1 MSWINVLFHKLKY
14 YFKYLMLAI
23 IAKSNY
29 YNKNS
34 RASMQVR
41 PDQSKKLC
49 ITVLQH
55 TNILHKKTK
64 TTQQAINRK

>member
-1 MSWINVLFHKLKY
+1 
-14 YFKYLMLAI
+14 MLA

-41 PDQSKKLC
+41 PGQSKKLC

-55 TNILHKKTK
+55 TNILHKKPK
-64 TTQQAINRK
+64 TTQQAINRE